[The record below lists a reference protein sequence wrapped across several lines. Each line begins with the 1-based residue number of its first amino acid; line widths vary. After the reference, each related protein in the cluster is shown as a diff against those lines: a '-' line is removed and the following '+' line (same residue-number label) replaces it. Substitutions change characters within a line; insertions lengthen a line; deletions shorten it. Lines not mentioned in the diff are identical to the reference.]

1 MRLATVQL
9 PDGQL
14 RAAAIDGNQAIDL
27 AANDSN
33 LPSSIRQL
41 LAGGRDVLSRAQAA
55 AERTDRVT
63 LPSYRLKAPVP
74 HPQKVICI
82 GLNYRDHAAETGAKV
97 PSDPVVFNKFPT
109 AVIGPEEN
117 IRLPRVSQKVDYEA
131 ELVVVV
137 GREGR
142 HIPRD
147 RALDYVAGY
156 TCGHDVSARDW
167 QLEKDGRQWLLGKT
181 FDTFGPH
188 GPVLVTSDEIPDPHE
203 LGIRFRLNGRTMQ
216 DSNTRQFIF
225 RVEELMAYISQVVTL
240 EPGDLIY
247 TGTPPGV
254 GTARKP
260 PVYLQPGDICEV
272 EIDRIGVLRNP
283 CVADDSE

>member
-9 PDGQL
+9 ADGQL
-14 RAAAIDGNQAIDL
+14 RAAAIDGDMAVDL
-27 AANDSN
+27 AATDSS
-33 LPSSIRQL
+33 LPCSIRQL
-41 LAGGRDVLSRAQAA
+41 LAGGRELLDRAA
-55 AERTDRVT
+55 AAVTRSDRVT
-63 LPSYRLKAPVP
+63 LPSYRLKAPLFDP
-74 HPQKVICI
+74 PKVICI

-97 PSDPVVFNKFPT
+97 PDDPVVFNKFPT
-109 AVIGPEEN
+109 AVIGPEEP

-131 ELVVVV
+131 ELVVVI
-137 GREGR
+137 GRGGR
-142 HIPRD
+142 NIAREE
-147 RALDYVAGY
+147 ALDYVAGY

-188 GPVLVTSDEIPDPHE
+188 GPVIVTSDEIGDPHG

-225 RVEELMAYISQVVTL
+225 RVEELIAYITRVVTL
-240 EPGDLIY
+240 APGDLIY

-260 PVYLQPGDICEV
+260 PVYLKSGDLCEV
-272 EIDRIGVLRNP
+272 EIDGIGVLSNP
-283 CVADDSE
+283 CVAE